1 MVACSAEQG
10 VDVTDGELMEY
21 ISESS
26 MMSKALVEY
35 EGACAGMLTRLECWL
50 ECERCRHARP
60 LCTCTPACKHT
71 TLSWLVGTLC
81 RLQELRGQSQAL
93 SPR

>member
-1 MVACSAEQG
+1 MAAEASETAPWFDGQG

-35 EGACAGMLTRLECWL
+35 EGALRSSELGMRA
-50 ECERCRHARP
+50 H
-60 LCTCTPACKHT
+60 
-71 TLSWLVGTLC
+71 VGC
-81 RLQELRGQSQAL
+81 
-93 SPR
+93 

>member
-1 MVACSAEQG
+1 MQG

-35 EGACAGMLTRLECWL
+35 EGAPWAEHA
-50 ECERCRHARP
+50 HAR
-60 LCTCTPACKHT
+60 A
-71 TLSWLVGTLC
+71 C
-81 RLQELRGQSQAL
+81 RLLAKHQYRCHACAL
-93 SPR
+93 ILTCAHACEHIMPCVIGDPTCRPQG

>member
-1 MVACSAEQG
+1 MATSASTHWYDWQG

-35 EGACAGMLTRLECWL
+35 EGAPGSRAG
-50 ECERCRHARP
+50 HARSCRP
-60 LCTCTPACKHT
+60 LAKHQHQCQTCAYHRYAH
-71 TLSWLVGTLC
+71 LHASTLC
-81 RLQELRGQSQAL
+81 
-93 SPR
+93 PV

>member
-1 MVACSAEQG
+1 MAAVSNEMAPRFVGQG

-35 EGACAGMLTRLECWL
+35 EGA
-50 ECERCRHARP
+50 P
-60 LCTCTPACKHT
+60 
-71 TLSWLVGTLC
+71 
-81 RLQELRGQSQAL
+81 
-93 SPR
+93 